1 MNITLINDTY
11 NWYHWGCN
19 ATSLAISRTLIK
31 NKHLL
36 SYVSIQ
42 DIYNLNSVPNN
53 INQFEYGQE
62 DASIQ
67 RSINAMQQPNFGNL
81 QNPLT
86 GGFGGN
92 FNPIPGFNQDY
103 MSSFTNFRLPR
114 Y

>member
-53 INQFEYGQE
+53 INQFE
-62 DASIQ
+62 
-67 RSINAMQQPNFGNL
+67 INKFLKIIKIFGIN
-81 QNPLT
+81 
-86 GGFGGN
+86 
-92 FNPIPGFNQDY
+92 
-103 MSSFTNFRLPR
+103 
-114 Y
+114 